1 VEGTVGAFGEDAM
14 QPESVPTRLDRRLLL
29 VMVLAI
35 LVAGLVLAAVT
46 GHHAVAPHAATPI
59 EYGL

>member
-1 VEGTVGAFGEDAM
+1 M

-29 VMVLAI
+29 VVVLAI

-46 GHHAVAPHAATPI
+46 GHHAIAPHAATPI

>member
-1 VEGTVGAFGEDAM
+1 M
-14 QPESVPTRLDRRLLL
+14 QPGSVSTRFDRRLMLL

-35 LVAGLVLAAVT
+35 LVVGLAIAATT

>member
-1 VEGTVGAFGEDAM
+1 M
-14 QPESVPTRLDRRLLL
+14 QPGSVPTRIDRRLLL

-35 LVAGLVLAAVT
+35 LVAGLVPAAVT
-46 GHHAVAPHAATPI
+46 GHDAVAPHAATPI

>member
-1 VEGTVGAFGEDAM
+1 M
-14 QPESVPTRLDRRLLL
+14 QPESVPTGIDRRLLL

-46 GHHAVAPHAATPI
+46 GQHAVAPHAATPI